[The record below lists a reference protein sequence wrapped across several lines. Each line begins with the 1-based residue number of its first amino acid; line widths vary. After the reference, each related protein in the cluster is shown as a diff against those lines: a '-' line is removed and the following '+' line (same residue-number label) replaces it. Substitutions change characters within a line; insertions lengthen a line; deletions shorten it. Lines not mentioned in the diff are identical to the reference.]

1 MNQIAILNHL
11 IETLEYL
18 DLSLVEMALNHVIIE
33 KEEKITKLT

>member
-1 MNQIAILNHL
+1 MNQIAILNYL